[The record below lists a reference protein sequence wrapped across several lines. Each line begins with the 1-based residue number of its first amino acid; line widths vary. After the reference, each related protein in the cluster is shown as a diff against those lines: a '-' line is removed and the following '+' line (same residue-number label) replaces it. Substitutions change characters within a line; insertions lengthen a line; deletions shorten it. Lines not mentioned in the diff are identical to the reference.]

1 MKAYKIFFLDH
12 RTYCINSLGDSLAQL
27 GHKIMFQTSWNYDE
41 VERGI
46 AYFKPDI
53 LVTVGYNRRL
63 FNRFADRVPE
73 LCKKHGLF
81 HLYWATEDLINH
93 VDWSLP
99 YVQRTKPDLVWTIHP
114 DCIYKYEGLGIPSNY
129 LNFAFNPRIFAGKTK
144 LEKEIYDLSFV
155 GTTHLFKRT
164 YRFDSLWHLLFPM
177 VDIGQKVHIWG
188 ADWRKDEALMAKEF
202 GKRIPR
208 DWLQGYLLYGKSNY
222 VYRSSKI
229 VLGVQNAIDQV
240 TQRTFEILGS
250 GAFMI
255 ASRTQG
261 ILKLFEDKKEI
272 ALSSSPEETIDLV
285 KYYIDKPELRY
296 EIGQRARKKVLEN
309 YTYRHQINNIWP
321 RADIL
326 VQHKLR
332 FR

>member
-1 MKAYKIFFLDH
+1 MKEYKIFFLDH

-41 VERGI
+41 VEKGI

-63 FNRFADRVPE
+63 FNRFAGKVLE
-73 LCKKHGLF
+73 LCKKYRMF

-93 VDWSLP
+93 EDWSIP

-114 DCIYKYEGLGIPSNY
+114 DCIHKYESLGVPSNY
-129 LNFAFNPRIFAGKTK
+129 LNFAFNPRIFHGKSR
-144 LEKEIYDLSFV
+144 LDKELFDVSFV

-164 YRFDSLWHLLFPM
+164 YRFESLRQLLLPM
-177 VDIGQKVHIWG
+177 VDIGQMVHIWG
-188 ADWRKDEALMAKEF
+188 ADWIKDEAIIAKEF
-202 GKRIPR
+202 GKTIPR
-208 DWLQGYLLYGKSNY
+208 SWLQGYLLYGKSGS

-229 VLGVQNAIDQV
+229 VLGVQNAMDQV
-240 TQRTFEILGS
+240 TQRTFEILGT

-255 ASRTQG
+255 ASRTQET
-261 ILKLFEDKKEI
+261 LKLFEDKKEI
-272 ALSSSPEETIDLV
+272 ALTSSPEETIDLV
-285 KYYIDKPELRY
+285 KYYINKPELRY
-296 EIGQRARKKVLEN
+296 EIGQRARRKVLQH
-309 YTYRHQINNIWP
+309 YTYRQQINDIWT
-321 RADIL
+321 RAAVL

-332 FR
+332 IC